1 MIGQIGKGISEDG
14 LLIFKGLADNF
25 SLVMLMQPSEYIY
38 IYIYMM
44 FIQPKKKVHLWKTDA
59 GADSDQ

>member
-38 IYIYMM
+38 IYIYDVYST
-44 FIQPKKKVHLWKTDA
+44 KKKGTSLED
-59 GADSDQ
+59 